1 MIEDAVILSGYIG
14 LMGVGFIF
22 VGLLE
27 KVIVHFGHVGAD
39 EE

>member
-1 MIEDAVILSGYIG
+1 MIEDVMILSAYFG

-27 KVIVHFGHVGAD
+27 KVIVHFGHVGFD